1 MKAHPNRYLA
11 WLAAGCASLLLAG
24 CATTD
29 APYSSLPPAPEHPG
43 PKAPLDRATTTIPG
57 TLPGE
62 REVPHL
68 PPEQY
73 TDLLDRIRDGYALPD
88 VDHFAVDREI
98 EFYRRNPEFLDRTF
112 KRATRY
118 LYYIV
123 TELEK
128 RQLPLE
134 LALLP
139 VVESAFNPV
148 AYSRSRASGLWQ
160 FIPSSGKHYGLEQN
174 WWIDERRDVI
184 EATGAALTYLEY
196 LNKYFA
202 GDWYLAIAAYNGGEG
217 TVSAAV
223 RRNQQAGL
231 ATDFFSLNLRAE
243 TRDYVPKL
251 LAISRIVRNP
261 EAYGLAFAAIPNQPF
276 FEVVDPG
283 RQVQLDQVAQLAGIT
298 REDMFALN
306 PGYNRMTTPPNGPH
320 RLLLPIPNAQTFRQA
335 MLDQATT
342 GTSALTAAAVEPPA
356 DVRHTVRR
364 GETLSSIA
372 RTYGVELGAIK
383 AANDM
388 RGSVIQPGQSLLIPS
403 PSAGSTATLAALAA
417 PREDITAQL
426 PEHQAAAAPRKPKV
440 HVVRSGDTLWG
451 VARKY
456 GVTVPALAAE
466 NGLSTKAGLV
476 QGARLEIPGTGSGG
490 SSSSVRTAANDARE
504 TSRVTYRVKRGDTL
518 SEIADRFDVTV
529 KDLMTW
535 NRLRKSS
542 SLRAGQRLVVYTD
555 SSRQTGG

>member
-1 MKAHPNRYLA
+1 MNLKQTTLP
-11 WLAAGCASLLLAG
+11 WLAACLATLLLAG

-29 APYSSLPPAPEHPG
+29 TQYSSLPPAPQHPG
-43 PKAPLDRATTTIPG
+43 PKAPMDRATVTIPG
-57 TLPGE
+57 TLAGE

-88 VDHFAVDREI
+88 VAHHAVDREI
-98 EFYRRNPEFLDRTF
+98 ELYRKNPDFLDRTF
-112 KRATRY
+112 KRGARY

-123 TELEK
+123 QELEK

-184 EATGAALTYLEY
+184 EATGAALTYLQY

-217 TVSAAV
+217 TVGNAV
-223 RRNQQAGL
+223 RRNQSAGRP
-231 ATDFFSLNLRAE
+231 ADFFSLTLKAE

-261 EAYGLAFAAIPNQPF
+261 EAYGLRFAAIPNQPF

-283 RQVQLDQVAQLAGIT
+283 HQVQLEEAAKLAGIT

-306 PGYNRMTTPPNGPH
+306 PGYNRMTTPPKGPH
-320 RLLLPIPNAQTFRQA
+320 RLLLPIPHAEVFRQA

-342 GTSALTAAAVEPPA
+342 GASTIAVAAVEPLPE
-356 DVRHTVRR
+356 VRHKVRS
-364 GETLSSIA
+364 GESLGSIA
-372 RTYGVELGAIK
+372 RKYGVETSAIQ
-383 AANDM
+383 AANGI
-388 RGSVIQPGQSLLIPS
+388 RGSVIHPGDSLLIPS
-403 PSAGSTATLAALAA
+403 PTAGSTATLAALAA
-417 PREDITAQL
+417 PRDDIKAQL
-426 PEHQAAAAPRKPKV
+426 PEHQKPAAQKKPKV
-440 HVVRSGDTLWG
+440 HVVKSGDTLWG

-456 GVTVPALAAE
+456 GVTVPALASA
-466 NGLSTKAGLV
+466 NGLSSKAGLV
-476 QGARLEIPGTGSGG
+476 QGARLEIPGSG
-490 SSSSVRTAANDARE
+490 SSASSTRVASNDGKE
-504 TSRVTYRVKRGDTL
+504 TSRVTYKVQRGDTL
-518 SEIADRFDVTV
+518 SEIADRFDVSV
-529 KDLMTW
+529 RELMTW
-535 NRLRKSS
+535 NRLRQSS